1 MAAHDRMPQMTTIKA
16 KAFYMLV
23 GVALTVF
30 VLYPT
35 LKQTFRE
42 QKDGLLL
49 SPEEVKSTCGKPQ
62 VDDLYTLTYVDGD
75 RRVVLQFMGAN
86 HRMFLNNVKWTS
98 SKGGVGE
105 IRQVTKVGISDFV
118 KHGWLPVCLED
129 LAR

>member
-1 MAAHDRMPQMTTIKA
+1 MKRPKRGTWQPFSIAWLEQWKLWKSYQVDPESLDSFFKKVELVIQVYGSKPVMAAHDRMPQMTTIKA

-49 SPEEVKSTCGKPQ
+49 SPEEVKKH
-62 VDDLYTLTYVDGD
+62 V
-75 RRVVLQFMGAN
+75 
-86 HRMFLNNVKWTS
+86 
-98 SKGGVGE
+98 
-105 IRQVTKVGISDFV
+105 RQATG
-118 KHGWLPVCLED
+118 
-129 LAR
+129 R

>member
-1 MAAHDRMPQMTTIKA
+1 MKRPKRGTWQPFSIAWLEQWKRGKAIRWTRNPWTHFSRRSNSHPSYGSKPVMAAHDRMPQMTTIKA

-62 VDDLYTLTYVDGD
+62 VDDLYTLTYV
-75 RRVVLQFMGAN
+75 
-86 HRMFLNNVKWTS
+86 
-98 SKGGVGE
+98 
-105 IRQVTKVGISDFV
+105 
-118 KHGWLPVCLED
+118 
-129 LAR
+129 